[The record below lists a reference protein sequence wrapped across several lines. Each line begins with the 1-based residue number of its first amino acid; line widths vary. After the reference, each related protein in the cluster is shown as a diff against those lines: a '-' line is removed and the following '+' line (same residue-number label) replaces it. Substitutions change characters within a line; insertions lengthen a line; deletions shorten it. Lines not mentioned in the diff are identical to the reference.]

1 MVCSGSKEGKSRK
14 GKGCVVVA
22 RKVKIGKKGI
32 EYLQK
37 FKFSNVCDRDSVSL
51 MQIEI

>member
-22 RKVKIGKKGI
+22 RKVKVGRERG
-32 EYLQK
+32 
-37 FKFSNVCDRDSVSL
+37 V
-51 MQIEI
+51 

>member
-1 MVCSGSKEGKSRK
+1 MCRGSKEGKNRK

-32 EYLQK
+32 EYFPK
-37 FKFSNVCDRDSVSL
+37 I
-51 MQIEI
+51 QIF